1 MKCPKCSTETPQD
14 ALCCP
19 RCKLVTPKG
28 RFYAQNKE
36 VRKSEHQTRALK
48 KVKADRGPRRI
59 GPVLITVV
67 VLSSVIVFGLGSY
80 IALTYWE
87 ETNADTNNPAH
98 LALEKVRRLPSSRE
112 GLSVEEFLKQEVEKA
127 RDSGRLLEPEGWDV
141 KPVEGAKFMVAFT
154 FQLKDKQQRAEWDV
168 DIAENTF
175 VPKTDL
181 AAAVYNKK

>member
-36 VRKSEHQTRALK
+36 ARKSEHQTRALK
-48 KVKADRGPRRI
+48 KAKSERGSKPI
-59 GPVLITVV
+59 GPVLIAVAVV
-67 VLSSVIVFGLGSY
+67 SSVIIFGLGSY
-80 IALTYWE
+80 IALIYWE
-87 ETNADTNNPAH
+87 ETTASADNPAH

-112 GLSVEEFLKQEVEKA
+112 GLSVEDFLKEEVEKA
-127 RDSGRLLEPEGWDV
+127 RNSDLLLESEGWDV
-141 KPVEGAKFMVAFT
+141 KPVEGAKFIVAFT
-154 FQLKDKQQRAEWDV
+154 FQLKDKQQRAEWAV

-181 AAAVYNKK
+181 AAAVYKKK